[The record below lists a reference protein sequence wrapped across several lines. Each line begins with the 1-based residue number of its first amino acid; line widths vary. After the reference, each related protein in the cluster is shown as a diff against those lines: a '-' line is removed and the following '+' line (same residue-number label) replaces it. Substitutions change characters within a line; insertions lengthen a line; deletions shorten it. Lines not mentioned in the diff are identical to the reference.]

1 MPEKRYRL
9 LARAQFQ
16 GAVREPGYEF
26 TLADGEKGPHRTVV
40 ASNHGASIAD
50 HKGSELKD
58 EPLYAE
64 VAESEKKPDKPAKEE

>member
-1 MPEKRYRL
+1 MSGKRYRL

-26 TLADGEKGPHRTVV
+26 TLAEGEKGPHRTVV
-40 ASNHGASIAD
+40 ASNHGAAIAN
-50 HKGSELKD
+50 HKGDELKD

-64 VAESEKKPDKPAKEE
+64 IVDVEEPEKSAK